1 MKLKRNMFTL
11 WALFFFS
18 ILSGWSQKKLI
29 PSDPAQILPADYQYQ
44 GPDGAEKFAVSGARI
59 AIKFNKDA
67 NSEVIKT
74 IVKDYPD
81 LAIYEG
87 SGFKSIDG
95 YTLFAVQAKL
105 TSQKDLEDFITLLSK
120 SPKIDNV
127 APVLMYTDGT
137 PQIPTQR
144 LAIKLYDASDLHYL
158 KSDAI
163 KYHFSLERVNGFD
176 EKMYYAHIAS
186 HSSTTLELCQ
196 RLTEEKR
203 YAAVEPLFIRLL
215 EKMSTNDPFISNQWS
230 LNNTGSSQQYNGTP
244 GADMKVFNAWT
255 LQTGSSSIKVAVID
269 EGVDLNHPDLAANL
283 LPGFDATGLGS
294 NGAPQGN
301 DAHGTACAGIIG
313 AIGNNATGIAGVAYG
328 VKIIPVRIAYSSGSN
343 WVTNDGW
350 ISTAIDWAWNNGNA
364 DVLSNSWG
372 GGSASTLINDAIGRA
387 VTLGR
392 AGKGAAVLF
401 AAGNNNSN
409 VVSFPATNNNTI
421 AVIAMSM
428 CNQRKTTSSCDGESW
443 WGSNYGLHADVAAP
457 GVKIYTTDISG
468 AAGYSTND
476 YVSNFNGTSSACPN
490 AAGVMALILSANPA
504 LTYAQ
509 ARQILETSC
518 EKVGN
523 YSYFSNTSAQPN
535 GSWSSDLGY
544 GRVNA
549 HTAVQMALG
558 LNCTGSPAINTV
570 VSSHSTLCAPLVI
583 TLSLQTACLPGTTYQ
598 WESSSDNI
606 NFVPIQSATAAS
618 YSVQITSTTWF
629 RCVISCNGSTTTNSK
644 QVVYNDPTVTSYPHS
659 QSFGSNT
666 LPCGWVTENV
676 NGDPNGWIVNSTTPR
691 TTPYAMMYPK
701 NTTQA
706 ANDWLFSPP
715 LAMTAGNSYG
725 VRFWYKGSSASL
737 PEKLEVKWGTAAN
750 AASMTSGVIF
760 SNTNITNT
768 TYNVANTA
776 VITPP
781 TSGTYY
787 VGFQVSS
794 AANMG
799 NLQLDDIRFEL
810 VTPCN
815 TPLSGGTISG
825 PSTVS
830 AGNGTLS
837 TWTVSGHTGSDLT
850 WQVSANGGTTWSTYT
865 SAISP
870 TLTTYMPAVGNY
882 LLRVVVGSYN
892 CPSAIS
898 ASFPV
903 NAIPRIGDLF
913 SNPIIA
919 QHEYYIELNNG
930 PASGFGNDYTGPNAQ
945 PSNDVFFR
953 YTTGAC
959 TDSIIIGT
967 CGSSFDTYL
976 HILDANGA
984 HLISLDDHPN
994 CGQAAVLS
1002 YDTEPSTTYYIVLE
1016 GWNTSSGNG
1025 IIGIHEYIDSMNL
1038 VTISSSSGTEICNG
1052 QGLTLTASPGA
1063 LYFWNDGSNTQSI
1076 TVTQPGTYSVTVYD
1090 NIGCVGSADI
1100 VITTGISTTWYQ
1112 DNDNDGYG
1120 QIELTLQSCTQP
1132 PGYVANADDC
1142 NDNNAA
1148 VHESIIF
1155 YGDLDGDGYGGT
1167 TTGSFCLLTP
1177 PEGWADNNTDCD
1189 DNNAAVHA
1197 GIAYFV
1203 DADGD
1208 GFGSTTSAY
1217 LCSATAPPGYSTN
1230 NSDCDDNNA
1239 AVYTPQTFYVDADG
1253 DGFGSAVSAQLCTAA
1268 APSGYASNNTD
1279 CDDNNA
1285 AVNTPQTFY
1294 VDADGDGFGSAISA
1308 QLCAATAPSG
1318 YASNNTDCDD
1328 NNAAVN
1334 TPQTFYVDAD
1344 GDGFG
1349 SAISAQLCAA
1359 TAPSGYASNNTD
1371 CDDNNAAV
1379 SAPQTFYVDAD
1390 GDGFGSAVSAQLCA
1404 ATAPSGYASNN
1415 TDCDD
1420 NNAAVHTPQSYYVDA
1435 DGDGYGSSVTS
1446 LLCALTPP
1454 QGYSALTGDC
1464 NDNNSAVYPGATEI
1478 CGNNQDDNCNQLID
1492 ETCCNILVTAVT
1504 VPSLCSDVAT
1514 GAINVS
1520 ISNGASPYTFQ
1531 WSNGATTEDLA
1542 NLAPGNYNL
1551 TVTDNTGCTKTSSF
1565 TVSHSNS
1572 APVIPTQIDGP
1583 SGACRNQ
1590 NNVVFST
1597 PLIQGA
1603 TSYVWTKPAGTTG
1616 TSTTNTLSLSFSNTY
1631 NTGNLCV
1638 KSANA
1643 CGMSQ
1648 SYCRSVVR
1656 YTIAPGQPGTIT
1668 GLKQGVCPNSTHTYS
1683 IAPVNNATGYTW
1695 TAPNNA
1701 SIVSGQGTTQ
1711 VTVAYGP
1718 NFGTTGTLSVRSF
1731 NCIGNSSNRNQT
1743 IQRTPTTPS
1752 TITSVNQVCPNAQGV
1767 TFSVTNVPEYGYNW
1781 VVPSGCTI
1789 ISGQGT
1795 NSVVVNWGSTSG
1807 TIAVQSTV
1815 NCGSVSPFRSK
1826 NISVISCS
1834 SGLPVV
1840 SPFDLEHMEVFPNP
1854 ASQQATISIGVLEDT
1869 QCRID
1874 LLDIQG
1880 KLVMQKEWLLIRGTN
1895 DILLDLNNLSPGMYW
1910 VKSIQSNGTTLSKK
1924 LIVE

>member
-1 MKLKRNMFTL
+1 MKLKRNMYTL

-18 ILSGWSQKKLI
+18 ILNGWSQKKLI
-29 PSDPAQILPADYQYQ
+29 PSDPSQILPADYQYR
-44 GPDGAEKFAVSGARI
+44 GPDGVEKFAVTSSRI
-59 AIKFNKDA
+59 ALKFKKDA
-67 NSEVIKT
+67 SAEVIKT
-74 IVKDYPD
+74 IIKDFPD
-81 LAIYEG
+81 LAAYEG
-87 SGFKSIDG
+87 TAFKNVDG
-95 YTLFAVQAKL
+95 YTLFEVKAKL
-105 TSQKDLEDFITLLSK
+105 SNQKEIEDFAAILAK

-127 APVLMYTDGT
+127 APVLIYSDGT

-144 LAIKLYDASDLHYL
+144 LVIKLYDTSDLHLL
-158 KSDAI
+158 KSDAL
-163 KYHFSLERVNGFD
+163 KYNFHLERTNGFD
-176 EKMYYAHIAS
+176 EKMYFANIS
-186 HSSTTLELCQ
+186 TISSSALAICQ
-196 RLTEEKR
+196 ALSEEKR
-203 YAAVEPLFIRLL
+203 YETVEPLFIRLL
-215 EKMSTNDPFISNQWS
+215 EKMNTNDPFINNQWS
-230 LNNTGSSQQYNGTP
+230 LNNTGTSQQYNGTP
-244 GADMKVFNAWT
+244 GADMKVFGAWT
-255 LQTGSSSIKVAVID
+255 LQTGSSGIKVAVID

-294 NGAPQGN
+294 NGGPQGN

-443 WGSNYGLHADVAAP
+443 WGSNNGLHADVAAP

-549 HTAVQMALG
+549 HTAVQMAMG

-570 VSSHSTLCAPLVI
+570 LASHTTLCSPLVI

-606 NFVPIQSATAAS
+606 NFLPIQGGTAAA
-618 YSVQITSTTWF
+618 YSGQITSTTWF
-629 RCVISCNGSTTTNSK
+629 RCVITCNGSTTTNSK
-644 QVVYNDPTVTSYPHS
+644 QVIYNDPTVTSYPHS
-659 QSFGSNT
+659 QSFGTNT

-676 NGDPNGWIVNSTTPR
+676 NGDPNTWIVNSTTPR

-737 PEKLEVKWGTAAN
+737 PEKLEVKWGNAAN
-750 AASMTSGVIF
+750 AASMTSNAIF

-768 TYNVANTA
+768 SYNVANTA
-776 VITPP
+776 IITP
-781 TSGTYY
+781 TSTGTYH
-787 VGFQVSS
+787 VGFKVFS

-799 NLQLDDIRFEL
+799 NFQLDDIQFEL
-810 VTPCN
+810 VNPCN
-815 TPLSGGTISG
+815 TPLNGGTISG
-825 PSTVS
+825 PTTIS

-837 TWTVSGHTGSDLT
+837 SWTVSGHTGSDLY
-850 WQVSANGGTTWSTYT
+850 WQVSANGGSTWT
-865 SAISP
+865 SYAGAITP
-870 TLTTYMPAVGNY
+870 TFTTYMPTTGNY

-892 CPSAIS
+892 CPSEVS
-898 ASFPV
+898 AAFPV
-903 NAIPRIGDLF
+903 TVVPRIGDLI

-930 PASGFGNDYTGPNAQ
+930 PQSGFGSDYTGPNAQ
-945 PSNDVFFR
+945 ASNDVFFR

-967 CGSSFDTYL
+967 CGSAFDTYL
-976 HILDANGA
+976 HILDANGV

-1025 IIGIHEYIDSMNL
+1025 IFGIHEYIDSMNL
-1038 VTISSSSGTEICNG
+1038 VTISSSSGTEICNS
-1052 QGLTLTASPGA
+1052 QGLTLTASAGA
-1063 LYFWNDGSNTQSI
+1063 LYFWNDGSQTQSI
-1076 TVTQPGTYSVTVYD
+1076 MVTQPGTYSVTVYD
-1090 NIGCVGSADI
+1090 NTGCVGTADM
-1100 VITTGISTTWYQ
+1100 VITTGNITTWYQ
-1112 DNDNDGYG
+1112 DNDNDGFG
-1120 QIELTLQSCTQP
+1120 QIGLTLQACSKP
-1132 PGYVANADDC
+1132 PGYVANPDDC

-1148 VHESIIF
+1148 VHESIFF
-1155 YGDLDGDGYGGT
+1155 YADLDGDGYGGT
-1167 TTGSFCLLTP
+1167 ITGSFCLLTP

-1189 DNNAAVHA
+1189 DNNAAIHA

-1208 GFGSTTSAY
+1208 GYGSTTSVY
-1217 LCSATAPPGYSTN
+1217 LCSSSAPSGYSTN
-1230 NSDCDDNNA
+1230 DTDCDDNNA
-1239 AVYTPQTFYVDADG
+1239 AVNTPQSFYVDADG
-1253 DGFGSAVSAQLCTAA
+1253 DGFGSALSAQLCSASAPSGYASNNTDCDDNNAAVNSPQTFFIDADGDGFGSASSAQLCVAIAPPGYASNNTDCDDNNAAVNTPQTFYEDADGDGFGSTASA
-1268 APSGYASNNTD
+1268 QLCAAIAPSGYASNNTD

-1285 AVNTPQTFY
+1285 AVNTPQ
-1294 VDADGDGFGSAISA
+1294 
-1308 QLCAATAPSG
+1308 
-1318 YASNNTDCDD
+1318 
-1328 NNAAVN
+1328 
-1334 TPQTFYVDAD
+1334 
-1344 GDGFG
+1344 
-1349 SAISAQLCAA
+1349 
-1359 TAPSGYASNNTD
+1359 
-1371 CDDNNAAV
+1371 
-1379 SAPQTFYVDAD
+1379 
-1390 GDGFGSAVSAQLCA
+1390 
-1404 ATAPSGYASNN
+1404 
-1415 TDCDD
+1415 
-1420 NNAAVHTPQSYYVDA
+1420 SYFVDA
-1435 DGDGYGSSVTS
+1435 DGDGYGSSVVS
-1446 LLCALTPP
+1446 LLCVSTAP
-1454 QGYSALTGDC
+1454 QGYATFNGDC
-1464 NDNNSAVYPGATEI
+1464 DDNNPAVNPGATEI

-1492 ETCCNILVTAVT
+1492 ESCCNLIISALTT
-1504 VPSLCSDVAT
+1504 PSLCSDVAT
-1514 GAINVS
+1514 GAINTTVN
-1520 ISNGASPYTFQ
+1520 NGAAPYSFQ
-1531 WSNGATTEDLA
+1531 WSNGATTEDLN
-1542 NLAPGNYNL
+1542 NLAPGNFTI
-1551 TVTDNTGCTKTSSF
+1551 TVTDNNGCTNANSF
-1565 TVSHSNS
+1565 TVTHSNS
-1572 APVIPTQIDGP
+1572 APVVPTLITGP

-1590 NNVVFST
+1590 TNVLFST

-1603 TSYVWTKPAGTTG
+1603 TSYVWTKPSGTTG
-1616 TSTTNTLSLSFSNTY
+1616 SSTTNSISLNFSNSY

-1656 YTIAPGQPGTIT
+1656 YTNAPAQPGTIT
-1668 GLKQGVCPNSTHTYS
+1668 GLKQGVCPNSIHTYS
-1683 IAPVNNATGYTW
+1683 IATVNNATGYTW
-1695 TAPNNA
+1695 TAPTNA

-1711 VTVAYGP
+1711 VTVSYGP

-1752 TITSVNQVCPNAQGV
+1752 TIASVNQVCPNAQGV
-1767 TFSVTNVPEYGYNW
+1767 TFSVTNVPEYSYNW
-1781 VVPSGCTI
+1781 VVPPGCTI

-1795 NSVVVNWGSTSG
+1795 NSIVVNWGSGSG
-1807 TIAVQSTV
+1807 TIAVQSIV
-1815 NCGSVSPFRSK
+1815 SCGSVSPYRSK

-1834 SGLPVV
+1834 SGLPVI
-1840 SPFDLEHMEVFPNP
+1840 SPFDLEHLDLFPNP
-1854 ASQQATISIGVLEDT
+1854 ASQQVTISIGVMEET
-1869 QCRID
+1869 SCKID
-1874 LLDIQG
+1874 ILDIQG
-1880 KLVMQKEWLLIRGTN
+1880 KLVLQKVESLIKGTN
-1895 DILLDLNNLSPGMYW
+1895 DILIDLNSLTPGMYW
-1910 VKSIQSNGTTLSKK
+1910 VKAIQSDGTTYTKK
-1924 LIVE
+1924 MIKE